1 MGRVVFSSGLT
12 VDSGGCTEDVSPA
25 SLLEEF
31 RQARGRQRQRLLN
44 AVLDQGRQLVALIP
58 TALQAYDPE
67 GDDWAAGSLI
77 QLLMA
82 HAGPTQAEFLLRHPQ
97 GWFAAPSA
105 MGQDH
110 QPLQQALA
118 TEAFEE
124 ADRITM
130 ASLRRMAGPAAV
142 DRGYVFF
149 SEVAALATTDLD
161 TIDRLWVAYSRGR
174 YGFSVQRRLLKAC
187 GGRWQQLWPRLG
199 WKQDGVWTRY
209 PNQFTWRHAAPEGH
223 MPLVNQLRGVRLMD
237 ALLNHPAITAR
248 CPDG

>member
-1 MGRVVFSSGLT
+1 MSLLAAPTMGPVVFSSGLT
-12 VDSGGCTEDVSPA
+12 VDSGGCTADFSPGP
-25 SLLEEF
+25 LLEEF

-44 AVLDQGRQLVALIP
+44 TVLDQGRQLAGVIP

-82 HAGPTQAEFLLRHPQ
+82 HGGPTRAEFLLRHPQ

-124 ADRITM
+124 ADRLTM
-130 ASLRRMAGPAAV
+130 
-142 DRGYVFF
+142 
-149 SEVAALATTDLD
+149 
-161 TIDRLWVAYSRGR
+161 
-174 YGFSVQRRLLKAC
+174 
-187 GGRWQQLWPRLG
+187 
-199 WKQDGVWTRY
+199 
-209 PNQFTWRHAAPEGH
+209 
-223 MPLVNQLRGVRLMD
+223 
-237 ALLNHPAITAR
+237 
-248 CPDG
+248 